1 MEIKTVTKIPFND
14 YNLMV
19 VYNNADGNAITDV
32 TTSVPMDVN
41 NTDYQEILKWVEDG
55 GKISDAP
62 VLKTD

>member
-1 MEIKTVTKIPFND
+1 MTIRTVTKIPFND

-19 VYNNADGNAITDV
+19 VYNDADGNAITDV

-41 NTDYQEILKWVEDG
+41 NTDYQEILKWVESG

>member
-1 MEIKTVTKIPFND
+1 MEIKTVTKIPFNEE
-14 YNLMV
+14 NFLV
-19 VYNNADGNAITDV
+19 VYEDDGGSVIDE
-32 TTSVPMDVN
+32 TTSIPMDVN

>member
-62 VLKTD
+62 VLETD

>member
-41 NTDYQEILKWVEDG
+41 NTDYQEILKWVEGG